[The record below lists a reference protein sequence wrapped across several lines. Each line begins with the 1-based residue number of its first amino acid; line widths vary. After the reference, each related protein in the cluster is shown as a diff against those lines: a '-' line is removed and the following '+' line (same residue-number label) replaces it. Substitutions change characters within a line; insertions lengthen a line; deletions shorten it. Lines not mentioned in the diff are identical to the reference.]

1 MKMLLKDLYLFMNET
16 LTLESLSKL
25 DKSLV
30 INQNSIELDKILVQ
44 L

>member
-1 MKMLLKDLYLFMNET
+1 MKMLLKGLYLFMNEI

-25 DKSLV
+25 GKSLV
-30 INQNSIELDKILVQ
+30 MNQNSTELDKILVQ

>member
-25 DKSLV
+25 GKLLV
-30 INQNSIELDKILVQ
+30 INQNYIELDKILVQ

>member
-1 MKMLLKDLYLFMNET
+1 MKMLLKGLYLSMNEI

-25 DKSLV
+25 GKSLV
-30 INQNSIELDKILVQ
+30 INQNYIELDKILVQ

>member
-1 MKMLLKDLYLFMNET
+1 MKMLLKDLYLFMNEI
-16 LTLESLSKL
+16 LTLESLLKL

-30 INQNSIELDKILVQ
+30 MNQNSTELDKILVQ